1 MGCSLA
7 YMVADISSSRD
18 DSAWDTVQGTQ
29 RHPVTQGT
37 GIGIKSWDSLLG

>member
-18 DSAWDTVQGTQ
+18 DSARNTVQGTQ
-29 RHPVTQGT
+29 MHPMTQGT
-37 GIGIKSWDSLLG
+37 GIGIKSWESPLG